1 MRHRYCNRVH
11 KKQDASSGAPSSP
24 SASKAQSRRPSTAY
38 DDPEDAPP
46 SIYHTLLSLYLKPP
60 PPNKPNLAPA
70 LDLLSKHGSRLPAA
84 STLSLIPDTLPI
96 ADLESYF
103 RGRIRAANS
112 AVNESR
118 VVAGLRQTELVA
130 SQALLLLGDGVPGGQ
145 GGRNRRVVI
154 SDERV
159 CGVCHKRLGGSVVA
173 VLPDNAV
180 VHYGCLGRVPS
191 AAGGGSG
198 SLSTSAQ
205 PRAEGGS
212 RAGAWGRTDGGSRA
226 GAWGRTGGVA
236 PAPGG
241 ISPGTMSPPGAL
253 SPPGTV
259 DLASGGWG

>member
-11 KKQDASSGAPSSP
+11 KSQETTSVTPGSP
-24 SASKAQSRRPSTAY
+24 SASKTQQAQPRRPSSAY
-38 DDPEDAPP
+38 EDPDSVPP

-84 STLSLIPDTLPI
+84 STLSLIPDGLPI

-173 VLPDNAV
+173 VLPENAV

-191 AAGGGSG
+191 AAGGGG
-198 SLSTSAQ
+198 SASAQ
-205 PRAEGGS
+205 
-212 RAGAWGRTDGGSRA
+212 RTESNRA
-226 GAWGRTGGVA
+226 GAWGRTGALV
-236 PAPGG
+236 
-241 ISPGTMSPPGAL
+241 SGAL
-253 SPPGTV
+253 SPGASSSGGLSRGTLSPGV
-259 DLASGGWG
+259 ELSSGGWG